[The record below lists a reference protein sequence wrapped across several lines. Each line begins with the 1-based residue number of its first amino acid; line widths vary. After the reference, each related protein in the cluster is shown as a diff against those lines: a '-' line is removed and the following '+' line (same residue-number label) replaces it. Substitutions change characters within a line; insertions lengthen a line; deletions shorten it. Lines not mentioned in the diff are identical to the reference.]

1 MTELIKNGIAA
12 IADLILFFLLWLG
25 FGIHWGMAFFISTII
40 VICVWWLLAWIS
52 GWGSYLLKR

>member
-12 IADLILFFLLWLG
+12 IADFILFFLLWLG
-25 FGIHWGMAFFISTII
+25 LGIHWGMGFFISTII
-40 VICVWWLLAWIS
+40 VISVWWLLAWIF